1 MRELDAAIEYLEAIG
16 NLEEQNKN
24 KNGDN
29 HLFKLLARVV
39 PGKLDEC
46 SRMS

>member
-16 NLEEQNKN
+16 NLEEQKN
-24 KNGDN
+24 KIKMEN

-39 PGKLDEC
+39 PGKLDEF
-46 SRMS
+46 SRTS